1 MSHFSSNAKPGPT
14 NGQALESQLK
24 LENAIQQ
31 FIVLK
36 DAQQAT
42 PGELASQNAARLLA
56 QLCQPIK
63 SPENQPSRASSEQ
76 GELSRHLSLLRK
88 ELS

>member
-1 MSHFSSNAKPGPT
+1 MNHFPSNAKPGLT
-14 NGQALESQLK
+14 SGQALESQLK

-42 PGELASQNAARLLA
+42 PGELASQNATRLLE

-63 SPENQPSRASSEQ
+63 NPENQLSRASSDQ
-76 GELSRHLSLLRK
+76 GELTRHLSLLRK
-88 ELS
+88 ELP